1 MTVLPLAGFRILDFS
16 RVLAGPYCTALLAD
30 VGADVLKVEQ
40 PGGDDYRHIGPFTAD
55 GSSAVFNAV
64 NRGKRSVVL
73 DLGSAEGKAAAQALA
88 RDADVVVEN
97 FRPGV
102 ADRLGIGWT
111 QLSAL
116 NPRLV
121 YISISGFGQ
130 SGPNAARPAYDVIM
144 QAMSGIMATTGRS
157 DGPPTLIGES
167 IADIV
172 SGLFASWSILAALVG
187 RERQQPEAQTGTYI
201 DLAMFD
207 AMIALQPL
215 VTARYLTTGKPPQRV
230 GNRHPASAPFG
241 VFAAQDGDFALAVLN
256 DKLFQTLA
264 VAIDQPG
271 LATDA
276 RFTSDQS
283 RAANEAAL
291 RAAIETWSRQRTV
304 AVTVQALI
312 AAGVPCAEV
321 DDIERALVSDQALQR
336 PPLQE
341 VVGADGARHR
351 QPKQPAYFNG
361 RPASGNPA
369 APTLD
374 ANAAVRADPAN
385 AWMPRRETP

>member
-1 MTVLPLAGFRILDFS
+1 MTVQPLAGVRILDFS

-30 VGADVLKVEQ
+30 IGADVLKIEQ
-40 PGGDDYRHIGPFTAD
+40 PGGDDYRHIGPFSTD

-73 DLGSAEGKAAAQALA
+73 DLNSADGKNAACALA

-102 ADRLGIGWT
+102 ADRLGIGWK
-111 QLSAL
+111 QLSAI
-116 NPRLV
+116 NPGLV
-121 YISISGFGQ
+121 YVSISGFGQ

-144 QAMSGIMATTGRS
+144 QAMSGIMATTGRP

-187 RERQQPEAQTGTYI
+187 RQRGQTGTYI

-215 VTARYLTTGKPPQRV
+215 VTSRYLTTGEPPKRV

-241 VFAAQDGDFALAVLN
+241 VFAAKDGEFALAVLN
-256 DKLFQTLA
+256 DKLFETLA
-264 VAIDQPG
+264 AAINQPD
-271 LATDA
+271 LATDQ
-276 RFTSDQS
+276 RFASDLS

-304 AVTVQALI
+304 AATVRVLV

-321 DDIERALVSDQALQR
+321 DDIERALASDQAQHR

-341 VVGADGARHR
+341 VVGADGSRIR
-351 QPKQPAYFNG
+351 SPKQPAYFNG
-361 RPASGNPA
+361 RPAGGNTTAPA
-369 APTLD
+369 LGAHTNVVLSD
-374 ANAAVRADPAN
+374 ITK
-385 AWMPRRETP
+385 AWLPRRETR